1 MQTFINAVWTRQI
14 ALLLAVVIGLVSLAP
29 RVEAGFIPSSEYF
42 SAIDRDQDLESV
54 QKALEHKLVKE
65 RLKALGYSEEEIAQR
80 LDKLSDGEIHAL
92 AAQLDALVP
101 AGDGIGL
108 AISVLVIILLVLLI
122 LEVADRRIVIT

>member
-1 MQTFINAVWTRQI
+1 MQSFISAVWTRQI
-14 ALLLAVVIGLVSLAP
+14 ALLLAVVMGLVSLAP

-42 SAIDRDQDLESV
+42 AAIDRDQDLDSV
-54 QKALEHKLVKE
+54 RKTLEHKLVKE
-65 RLKALGYSEEEIAQR
+65 RLKALGYSEEEIAPR
-80 LDKLSDGEIHAL
+80 LDQLTDGEIHAL

-108 AISVLVIILLVLLI
+108 IISLLVIVLLVLLI